1 MTRREQCPIVPTIE
15 CQLNCP
21 YEECFE
27 PITYE
32 EIKKQDSFD
41 KEQSKPLLTD
51 SQTRNKE
58 KQKERSARYYQNNK
72 EKVMEYNKSYY
83 ETHKEEIALKAAE
96 TRKTERYRA
105 QNREQKRKYRAK
117 YRDRCNEAQRE
128 YRKRKSIYVL
138 PENKLYEFLKVYFKE
153 KQYAPSSREMAEG
166 IGLKSVND
174 IKTYLQRLKDRG
186 LIEGEIR
193 SARAFRL
200 TCFELIEKEG

>member
-32 EIKKQDSFD
+32 EIKKQDDFD

-51 SQTRNKE
+51 SQKRNKE
-58 KQKERSARYYQNNK
+58 KEKERSARYYQNNK
-72 EKVMEYNKSYY
+72 EEVRERNKAYY
-83 ETHKEEIALKAAE
+83 ETHKEEITLKVAE
-96 TRKTERYRA
+96 KRKTERYRA
-105 QNREQKRKYRAK
+105 QHREYTRKYRAK
-117 YRDRCNEAQRE
+117 HRDRYNEYQRE
-128 YRKRKSIYVL
+128 YRKKKSTYVL

-153 KQYAPSSREMAEG
+153 KQYAPSSKEMAEG
-166 IGLKSVND
+166 IGLKSTSD